1 MTHRLNRV
9 LLLLFVLLGLPF
21 GWLMLNASTSDTSL
35 KPVTI
40 GQLRRLA
47 AAPAKERPLE
57 MRYETVG
64 ERRIAGDML
73 AAGSGLRPMAFM
85 IRAYQLVLPQG
96 RTITIDRGM
105 DRALA
110 EKRRVRNFDPL
121 AQGSIDRALSVSALN
136 LLLSPDAQHSGHESP
151 SIPALKPERHLSPFT
166 VAPGVVV
173 LPTPG
178 ISPGKQMVYVR
189 LRNGREW
196 LFAGDIAPFNV
207 AWQETRPPARFRTSF
222 LVNDDREEI
231 AAWLRTIAALKAAAP
246 SLQIVAGHDAKMP
259 RELIH
264 GFTTDPMTRRNG
276 DDKRLAQRASMR

>member
-1 MTHRLNRV
+1 MTHRLNRM
-9 LLLLFVLLGLPF
+9 LLLLLVLVGLPF
-21 GWLMLNASTSDTSL
+21 GWLMLNASTSDTSR

-47 AAPAKERPLE
+47 AALPGDPPLE
-57 MRYETVG
+57 VRYETVG
-64 ERRIAGDML
+64 LRRIAGDML

-96 RTITIDRGM
+96 GTIIIDRGM
-105 DRALA
+105 RRALA
-110 EKRRVRNFDPL
+110 EKHRVRDFDPL
-121 AQGSIDRALSVSALN
+121 AQASIDRALDGSALT
-136 LLLSPDAQHSGHESP
+136 LLLSHDAQHSGRESAP
-151 SIPALKPERHLSPFT
+151 IAQSMPTRDPPPFS

-173 LPTPG
+173 VPTPR
-178 ISPGKQMVYVR
+178 IFPGKQMVYVR

-196 LFAGDIAPFNV
+196 LFAGDIAPVNV